1 MKTKKTFIAAIA
13 LIAVV
18 TSAFAF
24 LGNDFTSA
32 ITKMVEKIRSIKMSG
47 NPDADFA
54 KVILEHS
61 QGAIDLANAELA
73 LGKDAAV
80 KAIAKNVLAKQQQM
94 QADIKKH
101 IKKAK
106 PAVVSKTPSQQ
117 VSNQSPMEDNVKD
130 IVADI
135 EKWMKKNPMTGNS
148 DKDFIEAMLQH
159 FKDEVKITN
168 MEIRHGK
175 DQAVK
180 DFATKAKTDSQ
191 GIEKEIAD
199 WRSSHAK

>member
-1 MKTKKTFIAAIA
+1 
-13 LIAVV
+13 
-18 TSAFAF
+18 

-54 KVILEHS
+54 QVLSEHC
-61 QGAIDLANAELA
+61 QGAIDLANAELSS
-73 LGKDAAV
+73 GKDAAV
-80 KAIAKNVLAKQQQM
+80 KAIAKNVLSKQQQM

-101 IKKAK
+101 IKKGK
-106 PAVVSKTPSQQ
+106 PAVKPATPAQQ
-117 VSNQSPMEDNVKD
+117 VANQSPMEDNVKD
-130 IVADI
+130 VVADI
-135 EKWMKKNPMTGNS
+135 EKWMKKTPMTGDS
-148 DKDFIEAMLQH
+148 DKDFVEAMLQH
-159 FKDEVKITN
+159 YKDEVKIAN

-191 GIEKEIAD
+191 AIEKEIAD
-199 WRSSHAK
+199 WRNSHSK